1 MEIRRH
7 KDIIAFRHTDL
18 TSGGDAVSKTNSG
31 IIGFHARNLEIAEVS
46 PEVFSQM
53 SLIDLTMGAIPELPQ
68 LNLEN
73 ESTQDLEAWENEV
86 NPEIKTGKLNFG
98 VRTINLNV
106 TQICNL
112 KCHYCAAGG
121 DGTYGDPMTR
131 LSIEKTLPQLK
142 YLIEK
147 VPAGKRF
154 HISFVG
160 GEPFLYPE
168 ALRAIYHYTQEIG
181 KSVGV
186 EVHYTV
192 TTNGT
197 LFSDAVVEML
207 SGMKFNITISLDGAA
222 AINDVVRPSKDG
234 RSSTAMIVTGLKK
247 LNTIRS
253 SLASL
258 GISGVFS
265 KENQDLLSAY
275 EFFQSLEPDWI
286 EFNFAYD
293 ENSPE
298 FQKKY
303 LQQLDQIAAD
313 LWENGGEES
322 LRRLR
327 TFDLYYKL
335 LDNQQQVENHC
346 GSGKSFLMI
355 DARNQMFPCVWSPND
370 KSELVG
376 KDSNLRPELMED
388 LQKPLIEL
396 NNCQTCW
403 ARYLCGGGCMY
414 VNKVHGKNKH
424 DKNLLFCERTRHLI
438 LSAFTYYKRSR
449 EML

>member
-7 KDIIAFRHTDL
+7 KDIIAFRQN
-18 TSGGDAVSKTNSG
+18 GGPSEREAQIV
-31 IIGFHARNLEIAEVS
+31 GFHARNLEVAEVS
-46 PEVFSQM
+46 QDLFNQM
-53 SLIDLTMGAIPELPQ
+53 SPIDVSMGMIPEND
-68 LNLEN
+68 LNLSSQEA
-73 ESTQDLEAWENEV
+73 QQLEAWDAEE
-86 NPEIKTGKLNFG
+86 NPEVKNGKLGFG
-98 VRTINLNV
+98 IRSITLNV

-121 DGTYGDPMTR
+121 DGTYGDPVTR
-131 LSIEKTLPQLK
+131 ISIEKTLPQLK
-142 YLIEK
+142 FLIEK
-147 VPAGKRF
+147 VPTGKKF

-168 ALRAIYHYTQEIG
+168 ALKAIYDYTKQLG
-181 KSVGV
+181 ATL
-186 EVHYTV
+186 EVDVFHTI

-197 LFSDAVVEML
+197 LFSDKALELLKDMNVHL
-207 SGMKFNITISLDGAA
+207 TISLDGAA
-222 AINDVVRPSKDG
+222 AVNDVVRPSKDG
-234 RSSTAMIVTGLKK
+234 RSSTAQIIAGLKK
-247 LNTIRS
+247 IETIRD
-253 SLASL
+253 SLLSL

-265 KENQDLLSAY
+265 KENTDLLSAY
-275 EFFQSLEPDWI
+275 EFYQSLHPDWM

-293 ENSPE
+293 EVSCE

-303 LQQLDQIAAD
+303 LEQMDQIAAH
-313 LWENGGEES
+313 LWESEGEDGI
-322 LRRLR
+322 RRLK
-327 TFDLYYKL
+327 TFDLYFKL

-346 GSGKSFLMI
+346 GSGKSFLMV
-355 DARNQMFPCVWSPND
+355 DAKNQMFPCVWSPNN

-376 KDSNLRPELMED
+376 KDTNLHQELMDD

-424 DKNLLFCERTRHLI
+424 DKNKLFCERTRSLI
-438 LSAFTYYKRSR
+438 LIALTYYKRSR

>member
-7 KDIIAFRHTDL
+7 KDIIAFRPTDSEIDGL
-18 TSGGDAVSKTNSG
+18 TRPQTNSN
-31 IIGFHARNLEIAEVS
+31 IIAFHARNLEIAEVS
-46 PEVFSQM
+46 PEVFKKM
-53 SLIDLTMGAIPELPQ
+53 SLIDLTNGSIPAPLDFGFRS
-68 LNLEN
+68 
-73 ESTQDLEAWENEV
+73 ESTQALEAWEAQESPEV
-86 NPEIKTGKLNFG
+86 KTGKLNFG
-98 VRTINLNV
+98 VRSINLNV

-121 DGTYGDPMTR
+121 DGTYGDPVTR
-131 LSIEKTLPQLK
+131 ISIEKTLPQLK
-142 YLIEK
+142 YLLEK
-147 VPAGKRF
+147 VPTGRRF

-168 ALRAIYHYTQEIG
+168 ALRAIFHYTQEVG
-181 KSVGV
+181 KSLGV
-186 EVHYTV
+186 EVLYTV

-197 LFSDAVVEML
+197 LFTDDTIAML
-207 SGMKFNITISLDGAA
+207 KDMKFNITISLDGAPN
-222 AINDVVRPSKDG
+222 INDVVRPSKDG
-234 RSSTAMIVTGLKK
+234 RSSTAMTVAGLKK
-247 LNTIRS
+247 LNSIRS
-253 SLASL
+253 SLASM

-275 EFFQSLEPDWI
+275 EFFQSLEPDWM

-303 LQQLDQIAAD
+303 LQQMDQIAAD

-322 LRRLR
+322 LRKLR

-355 DARNQMFPCVWSPND
+355 DARNQMFPCVWSPTD

-376 KDSNLRPELMED
+376 KDLNLRPELMEN

-403 ARYLCGGGCMY
+403 ARYICGGGCMY

-424 DKNLLFCERTRHLI
+424 DKNNLFCERTRHLI
-438 LSAFTYYKRSR
+438 LTAFTYYKRSR
-449 EML
+449 ELL

>member
-7 KDIIAFRHTDL
+7 KDIIAFRQTDG
-18 TSGGDAVSKTNSG
+18 SSRADDSIVA
-31 IIGFHARNLEIAEVS
+31 FHARNLEVAEVTADL
-46 PEVFSQM
+46 FNQM
-53 SLIDLTMGAIPELPQ
+53 TPIDLSMGLIPDSQ
-68 LNLEN
+68 LNLSFQEAQQLEDWDAEN
-73 ESTQDLEAWENEV
+73 NSEV
-86 NPEIKTGKLNFG
+86 KNGKLGFG
-98 VRTINLNV
+98 IRSITLNV

-121 DGTYGDPMTR
+121 DGTYGDPVTKI
-131 LSIEKTLPQLK
+131 SIDKTLPQLK
-142 YLIEK
+142 FLIEK
-147 VPAGKRF
+147 VPAGRKF

-168 ALRAIYHYTQEIG
+168 ALRAIYDYTTELGRQL
-181 KSVGV
+181 
-186 EVHYTV
+186 EVDVSHTI

-197 LFSDAVVEML
+197 LFSDAAIAL
-207 SGMKFNITISLDGAA
+207 LKGMNIHLTISLDGAA
-222 AINDVVRPSKDG
+222 SINDVVRPTKDG
-234 RSSTAMIVTGLKK
+234 RSSTAQIIAGLKK
-247 LNTIRS
+247 IETIREN
-253 SLASL
+253 LLSL

-265 KENQDLLSAY
+265 KENSDLISAY
-275 EFFQSLEPDWI
+275 EFYQSLQPDWM

-293 ENSPE
+293 ENSAE
-298 FQKKY
+298 FQKSY
-303 LQQLDQIAAD
+303 LSQLEQVAAH
-313 LWENGGEES
+313 LWASEGEEG
-322 LRRLR
+322 LRRLK
-327 TFDLYYKL
+327 TFDLYFKL
-335 LDNQQQVENHC
+335 LDNQQRVENHC

-355 DARNQMFPCVWSPND
+355 DAKNQMFPCVWSPNN

-376 KDSNLRPELMED
+376 KDSNLHQELMAD

-424 DKNLLFCERTRHLI
+424 DKNSLFCERTRSLI
-438 LSAFTYYKRSR
+438 LTAIAYYKRSR